1 MQIGV
6 AIIPQTA
13 VIFKL
18 TPLNQIQWI
27 YCLAISICPIIVV
40 ELQKKLNEIRFG
52 KVIYRKYER
61 DLKA

>member
-18 TPLNQIQWI
+18 TQLNHIQWI
-27 YCLAISICPIIVV
+27 YCIAISICPIIVV
-40 ELQKKLNEIRFG
+40 ELQKMLNEIKFG
-52 KVIYRKYER
+52 KVIYRKYEK
-61 DLKA
+61 DLKI